1 MVKDVGRLGH
11 LDHEGGLAR
20 RQVIARPDPG
30 KDAIGDP
37 QPRRVSRDPAAD
49 LSHQLQEPGL
59 AQIAALAA
67 GVGPREHHQVTALA
81 EAHVIGGEG
90 FVHQQLLHHGVASP
104 LDLEAATAS
113 NQFRFAVSAG
123 GRHLRQ

>member
-11 LDHEGGLAR
+11 LDHEGGLAC

-30 KDAIGDP
+30 EDAISDP

-49 LSHQLQEPGL
+49 LSHQLQQAGL
-59 AQIAALAA
+59 AQVAALAA

-81 EAHVIGGEG
+81 ELYVIGGEG
-90 FVHQQLLHHGVASP
+90 LVH
-104 LDLEAATAS
+104 
-113 NQFRFAVSAG
+113 
-123 GRHLRQ
+123 